1 MKDQIAAVLKEMDPL
16 DDDQWTGNGDP
27 KVSYIKEKTGLEEVT
42 RHMIFEADPSFNRMS
57 PDAEPEQEQKPEVTD
72 PEDDEQ
78 ENASVEHLS
87 NLDEPMTEKQF
98 AIFLRDVP
106 AEDLRDVE
114 LLLKNQQIDISRQ
127 ADYLVDL
134 KFRVKRA
141 VGFVQSRIKREVPDS
156 SNQEAIRDYLESQ
169 KRQRADRAAKR
180 DAVFGQFGN
189 LNDINPRSQLDQAM
203 ARKTK
208 RGTKR
213 PERNLLK

>member
-27 KVSYIKEKTGLEEVT
+27 KVDYIKEKTGLEEVT
-42 RHMIFEADPSFNRMS
+42 RHMIFEADPSFNRKKA
-57 PDAEPEQEQKPEVTD
+57 AEPEQEQKPEVTD
-72 PEDDEQ
+72 PEEDEQ

-127 ADYLVDL
+127 ANYLVDL

-141 VGFVQSRIKREVPDS
+141 VGFVRSRIKREVPDS

-180 DAVFGQFGN
+180 DEVFGQFGN